1 MKHIRHN
8 QYPRGCDFM
17 SYLKGFFNFM
27 RKRYLLIVTF
37 SVIINGIFMVLV
49 FTPIVVLMPV
59 LYLYIASRMIR
70 YYRESQEGPNQTRIT
85 VSNKLRITTH
95 RALLMMGIYFF
106 ALVFTGLT
114 LLTLVL
120 FDVPIRIE
128 TSTPVG
134 TLINIILVSII
145 PFSVAISIF
154 SFVPYV
160 IIDSSEDASAR
171 FILKKALNLIRRK
184 YFLVLALRI
193 ISSVRYSI
201 AVALI
206 IIPFALLGSVFDPE
220 TGRLMFRVIFYIFL
234 VVFFVAVPLYHGLMI
249 TLYEKAKQASLNQR
263 TQDIQT
269 HPDFQIE

>member
-1 MKHIRHN
+1 
-8 QYPRGCDFM
+8 M

-27 RKRYLLIVTF
+27 RKRYLLIVSF
-37 SVIINGIFMVLV
+37 SVIINGIFMVLF
-49 FTPIVVLMPV
+49 FTPIVIVMPI
-59 LYLYIASRMIR
+59 LYLYIASRMLR
-70 YYRESQEGPNQTRIT
+70 YYRESQEIPSQKRNA
-85 VSNKLRITTH
+85 VSNKLRITTQG
-95 RALLMMGIYFF
+95 ALLMMSTYLIAF
-106 ALVFTGLT
+106 LFTGLT

-184 YFLVLALRI
+184 YFLVLAFRI

-206 IIPFALLGSVFDPE
+206 IAPFALFIGVFDPE
-220 TGRLMFRVIFYIFL
+220 AGRFLFRLIMYLFL
-234 VVFFVAVPLYHGLMI
+234 AVFFIAVPLYHGLMI
-249 TLYEKAKQASLNQR
+249 TLYEKAKHASLNQR